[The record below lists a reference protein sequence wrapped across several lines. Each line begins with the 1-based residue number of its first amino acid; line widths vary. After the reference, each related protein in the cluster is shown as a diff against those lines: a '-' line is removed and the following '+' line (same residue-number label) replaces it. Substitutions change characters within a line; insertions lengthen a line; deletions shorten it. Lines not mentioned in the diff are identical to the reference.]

1 MIIFSDIFSG
11 KRRALLSTREVV
23 PMFDILPWKRK
34 KENHANELQPK
45 IDNMYD
51 QFFGANFLPSSYLF
65 GEGKWDPTLDISD
78 SKKDITVKAEIP
90 GIEAKDFDISIDG
103 RLLTIRGEKKQEQ
116 KEKEETYYRVE
127 RSYGYFNRTI
137 QLPAEVD
144 PDKVDAS
151 YKRGILKIKL
161 RKSKENESKRIKI
174 TTG

>member
-1 MIIFSDIFSG
+1 
-11 KRRALLSTREVV
+11 
-23 PMFDILPWKRK
+23 MFDILPWKRK
-34 KENHANELQPK
+34 KENHANKLRRE
-45 IDNMYD
+45 IDHVYNR
-51 QFFGANFLPSSYLF
+51 FFEPNFLPSSYLF
-65 GEGKWDPTLDISD
+65 GEGKWDPTVDISEGI
-78 SKKDITVKAEIP
+78 KDITVKAEIP

-116 KEKEETYYRVE
+116 KEKEESYYRVE

-137 QLPAEVD
+137 ELPAEVD

-161 RKSKENESKRIKI
+161 RKAKAYETKKIKI

>member
-1 MIIFSDIFSG
+1 
-11 KRRALLSTREVV
+11 
-23 PMFDILPWKRK
+23 MFDILSRKRK
-34 KENHANELQPK
+34 KENHANEVRRK

-51 QFFGANFLPSSYLF
+51 RFFEPNFLPSSYLF
-65 GEGKWDPTLDISD
+65 GEGKWDPTVDISEGR
-78 SKKDITVKAEIP
+78 KDITVKAEIP

-116 KEKEETYYRVE
+116 KEKEETYYRIE

-137 QLPAEVD
+137 ELPAEVD

-161 RKSKENESKRIKI
+161 QKAKEYETKRIKI